1 MYKFSNV
8 SKYVTTFETYMTT
21 VWQLHAQDF
30 GDPATNGV
38 NHKVVK
44 TINPVSQKEVQAVFI
59 PKEKDGYWEG
69 SVSHSAQFADTSIVD
84 DDEAALRKN
93 QLYFACI
100 ACV

>member
-1 MYKFSNV
+1 MNFRLCTV
-8 SKYVTTFETYMTT
+8 SDVSC
-21 VWQLHAQDF
+21 QDF
-30 GDPATNGV
+30 GDPATNGL

-44 TINPVSQKEVQAVFI
+44 TINPATHKEVQAVFI
-59 PKEKDGYWEG
+59 PKEKDGYWSG
-69 SVSHSAQFADTSIVD
+69 AVSHSAQFADTSIVD